1 MSRDFKE
8 WLLTLFQ
15 KADADSSGTV
25 NDRELTSLLSYLNL
39 QLSEARAAA
48 LAEAVA
54 HNDSNHEGI
63 RFNDFFLWMRR
74 LPLPLTQ
81 HPHPTLLPMDAQAS
95 PTPNPHP

>member
-1 MSRDFKE
+1 MSSSLGVSRELKE
-8 WLLTLFQ
+8 WLLTLFH

-48 LAEAVA
+48 LAEAVS
-54 HNDSNHEGI
+54 HHDNTDEGL

-74 LPLPLTQ
+74 L
-81 HPHPTLLPMDAQAS
+81 A
-95 PTPNPHP
+95 